1 MMQNHDSNH
10 KSTGFWTTKGYY
22 MLLGLC
28 AVAVAVSGY
37 VFLRDAA
44 QEQEEVAESLS
55 APLIAEVPEELPVST
70 ELETATEP
78 QAGDEVS
85 EPVQSILPE
94 TVMPVSGIVIQEYAM
109 DRLTYDPTT
118 RDWRVHNGVD
128 LSAALGQEV
137 RAARAG
143 TVTAVYEDDS
153 YGVTVVVQHENGYTS
168 HYAGLAA
175 GPAVAV
181 GDTVSA
187 GQTLGAIGG
196 TARIESAQEPHLHF
210 EVYCNGESIDPA
222 GFLY

>member
-1 MMQNHDSNH
+1 MQNHDSNH
-10 KSTGFWTTKGYY
+10 KSTSFWTTKGYY

-37 VFLRDAA
+37 VFLHDAA
-44 QEQEEVAESLS
+44 QEKESLEESLS

-70 ELETATEP
+70 EPETTAETQTVPE
-78 QAGDEVS
+78 AS

-94 TVMPVSGIVIQEYAM
+94 TVMPVSGIVIHEYAM

-128 LSAALGQEV
+128 LAAALGQEV

-143 TVTAVYEDDS
+143 TVSAVYEDDG

-175 GPAVAV
+175 DPAVSV
-181 GDTVSA
+181 GDAVQA
-187 GQTLGAIGG
+187 GQPLGSIGG

>member
-1 MMQNHDSNH
+1 MQNHDSDH
-10 KSTGFWTTKGYY
+10 KSTSFWTTKGYY

-37 VFLRDAA
+37 VFLHDAA
-44 QEQEEVAESLS
+44 EEKASLEESLS
-55 APLIAEVPEELPVST
+55 APLIAEVPQELPVST
-70 ELETATEP
+70 ESEKTAETQTVPEA
-78 QAGDEVS
+78 S

-94 TVMPVSGIVIQEYAM
+94 TVMPVNGIVIHEYAM

-128 LSAALGQEV
+128 LAAALGQEV

-143 TVTAVYEDDS
+143 TVSAVYEDDS
-153 YGVTVVVQHENGYTS
+153 YGITVVVQHENGYTS

-175 GPAVAV
+175 APAVAV
-181 GDTVSA
+181 GDAVQA
-187 GQTLGAIGG
+187 GQPLGCIGG

>member
-1 MMQNHDSNH
+1 MQNHDSDH
-10 KSTGFWTTKGYY
+10 KSTSFWTTKGYY
-22 MLLGLC
+22 ILLGLC

-37 VFLRDAA
+37 VFLHDAA
-44 QEQEEVAESLS
+44 EEKQSLEESLS
-55 APLIAEVPEELPVST
+55 APLIAELPEELPVSAAP
-70 ELETATEP
+70 ETAAETQTVPE
-78 QAGDEVS
+78 AS

-128 LSAALGQEV
+128 LAAALGQEV

-143 TVTAVYEDDS
+143 TVSAVYEDDS

-168 HYAGLAA
+168 HYSGLAA
-175 GPAVAV
+175 SPAVAV
-181 GDTVSA
+181 GDAVRA
-187 GQTLGAIGG
+187 GQPLGSIGG

>member
-1 MMQNHDSNH
+1 MQNHDSDH
-10 KSTGFWTTKGYY
+10 KSTSFWTTKGYY

-37 VFLRDAA
+37 VFLHDAA
-44 QEQEEVAESLS
+44 EEKASLEESLS

-70 ELETATEP
+70 EPETAAETQTVPE
-78 QAGDEVS
+78 AS

-94 TVMPVSGIVIQEYAM
+94 TVMPVNGIVIHEYAM

-128 LSAALGQEV
+128 LAAALGQEV

-143 TVTAVYEDDS
+143 TVSAVYEDDS

-175 GPAVAV
+175 APAVAV
-181 GDTVSA
+181 GDAVQA
-187 GQTLGAIGG
+187 GQPLGCIGE